1 MGILPLQFI
10 DGANAESLGLTGQE
24 TFDFALGETIN
35 VGQSIGV
42 KATAADGKVTEFQAK
57 CRLDTEPEVAYFM
70 NGGILR
76 YVLRKLL

>member
-10 DGANAESLGLTGQE
+10 GGATAESLGLTGSE
-24 TFDFALGETIN
+24 TFTIEMGEVVT
-35 VGQSIGV
+35 VGQTITVRASSGTSFEV
-42 KATAADGKVTEFQAK
+42 KS
-57 CRLDTEPEVAYFM
+57 RLDTDPEVAYFM